1 MAEKHL
7 TDGTT
12 ALAAQPR
19 VIKIEAA
26 EKPQNTQLRISSS
39 IRVSPFWSGCS
50 KPSGRSVIAGCSG
63 ARTSFPSTKN
73 IQTLQSESNAGL
85 PQAKRPR

>member
-12 ALAAQPR
+12 ALAGQPR

-26 EKPQNTQLRISSS
+26 EKPRNASGLYPRQL
-39 IRVSPFWSGCS
+39 
-50 KPSGRSVIAGCSG
+50 
-63 ARTSFPSTKN
+63 
-73 IQTLQSESNAGL
+73 GL
-85 PQAKRPR
+85 

>member
-26 EKPQNTQLRISSS
+26 EKPQNAQLRVSSLTL
-39 IRVSPFWSGCS
+39 
-50 KPSGRSVIAGCSG
+50 A
-63 ARTSFPSTKN
+63 ARCWQVLRANTAFNSSHGIGTTIHWGTDP
-73 IQTLQSESNAGL
+73 
-85 PQAKRPR
+85 

>member
-26 EKPQNTQLRISSS
+26 EKPQNAQLRVSSS

-50 KPSGRSVIAGCSG
+50 
-63 ARTSFPSTKN
+63 
-73 IQTLQSESNAGL
+73 
-85 PQAKRPR
+85 

>member
-12 ALAAQPR
+12 ALAGQPR

-26 EKPQNTQLRISSS
+26 EKPRNAQL
-39 IRVSPFWSGCS
+39 SGLY
-50 KPSGRSVIAGCSG
+50 PR
-63 ARTSFPSTKN
+63 
-73 IQTLQSESNAGL
+73 QLGL
-85 PQAKRPR
+85 R

>member
-26 EKPQNTQLRISSS
+26 EKSQNAQLRVAQLL
-39 IRVSPFWSGCS
+39 RGA
-50 KPSGRSVIAGCSG
+50 KPLLRRADLRQG
-63 ARTSFPSTKN
+63 
-73 IQTLQSESNAGL
+73 
-85 PQAKRPR
+85 

>member
-12 ALAAQPR
+12 ALAGQPR

-26 EKPQNTQLRISSS
+26 EKPRNAQRPIP
-39 IRVSPFWSGCS
+39 VS
-50 KPSGRSVIAGCSG
+50 
-63 ARTSFPSTKN
+63 ARTPMTSSTPSRRKTA
-73 IQTLQSESNAGL
+73 TTPS
-85 PQAKRPR
+85 

>member
-7 TDGTT
+7 TDGTM

-26 EKPQNTQLRISSS
+26 EKPWNAQLR
-39 IRVSPFWSGCS
+39 V
-50 KPSGRSVIAGCSG
+50 AAYG
-63 ARTSFPSTKN
+63 AEF
-73 IQTLQSESNAGL
+73 A
-85 PQAKRPR
+85 RPRGCKNARVYTPAPLAETRSF